1 MRCTPNL
8 DSTRTRSTGEVD
20 VGPGPPAIDLSEVRA
35 TLDQLASDLRS
46 LWSSA
51 VEHGDFHETARL
63 VVASHAVHRAAI
75 ALRPDSLL
83 LVR

>member
-1 MRCTPNL
+1 MRCTPNPE
-8 DSTRTRSTGEVD
+8 STRTRSTGGVD
-20 VGPGPPAIDLSEVRA
+20 VELGQPAIDLNEVRT
-35 TLDQLASDLRS
+35 TLDKLASDLRS
-46 LWSSA
+46 RWSSA